1 MQSKMVDYGHEIFVD
16 ILQMGA
22 HDIIDDIEIDI
33 LILVD
38 KNIPEADHG
47 YHFLCQPC
55 LYDPLLLK
63 DVKDLIQASRNTPPL
78 VRDNV
83 TSEIDASLNSQLE
96 VVQDDILN
104 IEVVFEG
111 L

>member
-1 MQSKMVDYGHEIFVD
+1 MVDYGQQVFVD

-22 HDIIDDIEIDI
+22 QDIVDDVHIDI

-47 YHFLCQPC
+47 DHFLGQIC
-55 LYDPLLLK
+55 LYYPLILK

-83 TSEIDASLNSQLE
+83 TSEVDTSLNCQLE

-104 IEVVFEG
+104 IEVLLEYI
-111 L
+111 

>member
-1 MQSKMVDYGHEIFVD
+1 MVDYGHQVLVD

-47 YHFLCQPC
+47 DHFLGQLS

-63 DVKDLIQASRNTPPL
+63 DVKDLIQASCNTPPL

-83 TSEIDASLNSQLE
+83 TSEVDASLHSQLE

-104 IEVVFEG
+104 IYVIFEG